1 MKKSV
6 IILWITVMSILFYVV
21 TINNS
26 ASLNSLVNT
35 ENSVS
40 SSVQIE
46 DNCQEDNING
56 SDINSVKLLLQK
68 GVYRTLCPFII
79 SVAEPLVW
87 QPPE

>member
-6 IILWITVMSILFYVV
+6 IILWITVLSLLFYEG
-21 TINNS
+21 TINHS

-46 DNCQEDNING
+46 DNCQEDNIKG
-56 SDINSVKLLLQK
+56 SDISSVKLLLQK